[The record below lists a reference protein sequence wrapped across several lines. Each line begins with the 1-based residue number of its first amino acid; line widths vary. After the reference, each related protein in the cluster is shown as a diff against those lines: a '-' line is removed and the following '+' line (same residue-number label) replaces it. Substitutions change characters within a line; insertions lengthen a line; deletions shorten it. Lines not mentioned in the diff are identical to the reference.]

1 MERKKREIY
10 LDLPPRSHPDYMK
23 LYKQKNKKRLNE
35 INRQKNAEALKT
47 NPNFWK
53 EKYDPVKSSEYRDK
67 NRSIISEKQW
77 KSRGIIDMSYDR
89 YLSELTKQQGRCK
102 ICTKEMKVPH
112 VDHDHV
118 TGKYRGLL
126 CVSCNNGL
134 GIYEK
139 HRNAFNDYL
148 KGTEK

>member
-1 MERKKREIY
+1 
-10 LDLPPRSHPDYMK
+10 MK
-23 LYKQKNKKRLNE
+23 N
-35 INRQKNAEALKT
+35 

-53 EKYDPVKSSEYRDK
+53 EKYDPVKAAEYRK
-67 NRSIISEKQW
+67 ENRSLISEKQW
-77 KSRGIIDMSYDR
+77 KSRGIIDMTYDR
-89 YLSELTKQQGRCK
+89 YLIELTKQQGKCK
-102 ICTKEMKVPH
+102 ICSKEMKVPH

-139 HRNAFNDYL
+139 NHNVFDDYL
-148 KGTEK
+148 KGK